1 MFCWGITSLPI
12 LLSASV
18 PGVDTINHT
27 ARLHVLAHINEGYQQ
42 FYQPNWVFIPNIA
55 IDVLL
60 VPLVKFLPALL
71 VMKCFLIGLIGATA
85 LGFSWLNKEL
95 TSKEL
100 NGKELTGKELTG
112 NWSPWGLI
120 AFALSYHYVLGFGFI
135 NYLFGLC
142 LGLFVL
148 AWDQR
153 SSPGWKSNLFL
164 TASIPILF
172 TVHMMAASMV
182 GIAWIG
188 LRILNRNT
196 SPIQAKKGMLGIL
209 CGSIITVL
217 LVLQIPSRTSH
228 SGLHF
233 DPFPSNLSR
242 LANPLAYGSSTA
254 DYLATIILSALT
266 LTALARGW
274 ITFKN
279 STWKVALGIL
289 LLACIAPQ
297 SAFSSAYVS
306 ARIPIWAVIIGL
318 AGLTPTAKL
327 STQTAQ
333 RLGIAIL
340 ALVAGRSADISF
352 REWKNNAI
360 HNQLAQDMQTIPE
373 GALVYQITQ
382 LIGHSQLK
390 PEMWNPSILHA
401 DCNLLLSRP
410 CYVNNLFSMPYQ
422 QPLKD
427 SSTIPYPLR
436 DIYLVQPFNQQLE
449 KEIAKIRSHFATIT
463 LENKQSHPIFLYIV
477 RGENESIHIK
487 DAESMIVRD
496 RYVIAKISS

>member
-1 MFCWGITSLPI
+1 MKRKQFLLWFMFCWGITSLPI

-60 VPLVKFLPALL
+60 VPLVKILPALL

-85 LGFSWLNKEL
+85 FGFSWLNKEL
-95 TSKEL
+95 T
-100 NGKELTGKELTG
+100 GT
-112 NWSPWGLI
+112 WSCWGLI
-120 AFALSYHYVLGFGFI
+120 AFSLSYHYVLGFGFI
-135 NYLFGLC
+135 NYLLGLC
-142 LGLFVL
+142 LGLFLL
-148 AWDQR
+148 AWDHR
-153 SSPGWKSNLFL
+153 NSSGWKSNLFL
-164 TASIPILF
+164 TISIPILF
-172 TVHMMAASMV
+172 TIHMMAASMV

-188 LRILNRNT
+188 LRILNRNS
-196 SPIQAKKGMLGIL
+196 SPNQTKKGMLGL
-209 CGSIITVL
+209 FLGSIITLL
-217 LVLQIPSRTSH
+217 LVLQIPTRTSH

-233 DPFPSNLSR
+233 DPFPENLTR
-242 LANPLAYGSSTA
+242 LANPLAYGASTA
-254 DYLATIILSALT
+254 DYLATFILGGLT
-266 LTALARGW
+266 ITALFRGW
-274 ITFKN
+274 IKYQ
-279 STWKVALGIL
+279 SPTWKVALTL
-289 LLACIAPQ
+289 LLIACVAPQ
-297 SAFSSAYVS
+297 VAFSSAYVS

-318 AGLTPTAKL
+318 AGLTPAAKL

-340 ALVAGRSADISF
+340 AIVAGRSADISF

-360 HNQLAQDMQTIPE
+360 HHQLAQDLQTIPQ

-410 CYVNNLFSMPYQ
+410 CYINNLFSMPYQ

-427 SSTIPYPLR
+427 SSNIPYPLR

-449 KEIAKIRSHFATIT
+449 KEIAKIRSHFATMN
-463 LENKQSHPIFLYIV
+463 LENKQSHPIFLYIL